1 MIDERPIRIIT
12 YVLFMFSFVA
22 YFSICIYSESVD
34 PSNSIDRY
42 FLTTVISVVFGSFM
56 KALHTFGVKLII
68 GFGTTYTKG
77 ITELSSMFKNSA
89 DLGMAFTIM
98 YTFFALSIGFF
109 LGFLTFITVIITM
122 WVLIYALKNVQR

>member
-12 YVLFMFSFVA
+12 YVLFAFSFVA

-42 FLTTVISVVFGSFM
+42 FLTTVISVIFGSFM
-56 KALHTFGVKLII
+56 KALHTFGIKIII
-68 GFGTTYTKG
+68 GYNTTYTKG
-77 ITELSSMFKNSA
+77 INELSGIFKNST

-98 YTFFALSIGFF
+98 YTFFAFSIGFF
-109 LGFLTFITVIITM
+109 LGFLTLITILVTM
-122 WVLIYALKNVQR
+122 WVFIYALKNVQR